1 MVYGNRQRYR
11 GHLVIRKLIEKR
23 INVNLFLYTKD
34 QNKEKRQGMAY
45 LGIKCLESLFDG
57 QCTKP
62 LIRASEVGTSQQLM
76 ILFN

>member
-45 LGIKCLESLFDG
+45 LGIKCLDHG
-57 QCTKP
+57 
-62 LIRASEVGTSQQLM
+62 LM
-76 ILFN
+76 VSVPNH